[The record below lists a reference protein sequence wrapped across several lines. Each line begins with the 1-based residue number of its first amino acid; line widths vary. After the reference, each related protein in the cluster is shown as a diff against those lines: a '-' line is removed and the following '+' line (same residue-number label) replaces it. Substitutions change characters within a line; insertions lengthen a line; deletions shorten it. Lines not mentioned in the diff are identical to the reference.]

1 MEFLQIT
8 SPDDYRIQEIYDSYA
23 SSFPEDE
30 RRDWCKFVRLFE
42 HPQVK
47 VISVLCETK
56 NVGYLILWKLNSFI
70 FVEHFEVFS
79 QFRNQKFGSHI
90 TDYLFKNHPKI
101 ILEIEPQHLNENSQR
116 RFSFYKK
123 NGFHLIDEMY
133 IQPSYGEGKKALP
146 LWLLSNYHP
155 ENLNEV
161 KDEIYDV
168 VYH

>member
-8 SPDDYRIQEIYDSYA
+8 SPDDYRIQQIYESYA

-30 RRDWCKFVRLFE
+30 RRDWYKFVRLFE

-56 NVGYLILWKLNSFI
+56 NVGYLILWELSSFI
-70 FVEHFEVFS
+70 FVEHFEVFY

-90 TDYLFKNHPKI
+90 TDYLFKNHSKI

-116 RFSFYKK
+116 RFSFYKR

>member
-30 RRDWCKFVRLFE
+30 RRDWYKFVRLFE
-42 HPQVK
+42 HPHVK

-56 NVGYLILWKLNSFI
+56 NVGYLILWELSSFI

-116 RFSFYKK
+116 RFSFYKR

-146 LWLLSNYHP
+146 AMAFIQLSSR
-155 ENLNEV
+155 
-161 KDEIYDV
+161 KS
-168 VYH
+168 